1 MDNPLF
7 YIDIRYLTISGLL
20 TSFAGKFYFLQ
31 FYIKCLS
38 IYTSHF
44 FFLSEQ
50 NATLTEIVDSFPE
63 QAVLF
68 GVVPEKDLINRFK
81 HVKAA
86 CKRVAAVQDGDSI
99 LKYVVSYVKS
109 VFVVSRWYLTDV
121 GEAVDVEKLT
131 CYEILAKAEH
141 FIQEGD
147 LETAAKLMSQL
158 TGVARKLSGDWLNE
172 VRLLL
177 ETKQTVMLLQAYTA
191 SLAAGLE

>member
-1 MDNPLF
+1 MGTLNGRTRTLMPEV
-7 YIDIRYLTISGLL
+7 ISI
-20 TSFAGKFYFLQ
+20 LQ
-31 FYIKCLS
+31 LV
-38 IYTSHF
+38 
-44 FFLSEQ
+44 EQ

-99 LKYVVSYVKS
+99 LKYVMSYVKS
-109 VFVVSRWYLTDV
+109 MFVVSRWYLTDV